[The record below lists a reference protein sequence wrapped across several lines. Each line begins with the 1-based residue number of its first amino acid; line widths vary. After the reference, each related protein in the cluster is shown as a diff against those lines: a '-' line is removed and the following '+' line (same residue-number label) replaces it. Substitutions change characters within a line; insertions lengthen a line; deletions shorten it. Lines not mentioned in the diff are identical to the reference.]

1 MRVRPFVFAAL
12 LATLGVGGG
21 GTVGHAAPPNPQ
33 AERADFS
40 GTWKLNEK
48 LSVDPFDLI
57 RKDGLLSGE
66 SRSERGRPGNAGA
79 DDIPLEVLSDERR
92 LVVADDG
99 QRVRIT
105 RGPGRQSVLVTD
117 GEERELDDEQGPA
130 AVVAKRKGRKGE
142 RLLISSRWHT
152 GREVHEN
159 WELLSNPRRLAVTT
173 KVMGRR
179 SFTYKRI
186 YDPALEL
193 TPEPAAVL
201 PAAVLRTPAASA
213 DTSPAP
219 ISSTAVAPAAKP
231 ECSIRPPRGATL
243 GELSRLSKITRRE
256 AEARA
261 IASVAPER
269 VSSIMTSDVEVE
281 NGCLVWPIDLRFESK
296 PGLQEVVIDAGDGKV
311 LSSEYVAPRTEG
323 PQNAH

>member
-1 MRVRPFVFAAL
+1 MHVRPFVFAAL
-12 LATLGVGGG
+12 LATLGGGGG
-21 GTVGHAAPPNPQ
+21 GTVGHAAPPDPG

-57 RKDGLLSGE
+57 RKDAILSGGNQ
-66 SRSERGRPGNAGA
+66 SEEGRRGNAGA
-79 DDIPLEVLSDERR
+79 SDIPLEALSDQRR

-105 RGPGRQSVLVTD
+105 RGPGQQSVLVTD
-117 GEERELDDEQGPA
+117 GEERELDDGEGPA

-152 GREVHEN
+152 GRGVHET

-173 KVMGRR
+173 RVTDRR

-186 YDPALEL
+186 YDPAPEL
-193 TPEPAAVL
+193 PPEPAAAP
-201 PAAVLRTPAASA
+201 PAAVLRTPTASTAAP
-213 DTSPAP
+213 PAP
-219 ISSTAVAPAAKP
+219 VVSTAVAAAAKP
-231 ECSIRPPRGATL
+231 ECSIRTPRGSTL
-243 GELSRLSKITRRE
+243 GELSRLSKITQRD

-269 VSSIMTSDVEVE
+269 VSSIVTSDVEVE

-311 LSSEYVAPRTEG
+311 LSSEYVG
-323 PQNAH
+323 PKD

>member
-1 MRVRPFVFAAL
+1 MRVRPFVFAAF

-21 GTVGHAAPPNPQ
+21 GTVGHAAPPDPK

-48 LSVDPFDLI
+48 LSVDPFDLF
-57 RKDGLLSGE
+57 RKDALLSGGN
-66 SRSERGRPGNAGA
+66 RSEEGRRGNAGA
-79 DDIPLEVLSDERR
+79 DDIPLEVLSDEGR

-117 GEERELDDEQGPA
+117 GEERELDEGEGPA

-142 RLLISSRWHT
+142 KLLISSKWHT
-152 GREVHEN
+152 GREVLET

-173 KVMGRR
+173 KLTDRR

-186 YDPALEL
+186 YDPAPDLP
-193 TPEPAAVL
+193 PEPA
-201 PAAVLRTPAASA
+201 PAPPVSALRTPPAS
-213 DTSPAP
+213 TPAP
-219 ISSTAVAPAAKP
+219 AAPIASTAVAAAAKP
-231 ECSIRPPRGATL
+231 ECSIRPPRGATQ
-243 GELSRLSKITRRE
+243 GELSRLSKITQRD

-269 VSSIMTSDVEVE
+269 VSSIMTSDVEAE
-281 NGCLVWPIDLRFESK
+281 NGCLVWPIDLRFENK

-311 LSSEYVAPRTEG
+311 LSSEYMAPKTE
-323 PQNAH
+323 PPRN